1 MKATKIL
8 ALILALALAVCAF
21 AACGDKTDDE
31 NLNAN
36 DQNEQGELNST
47 PEESGTIIMGTQI
60 GFPPFEVFDDNA
72 EPAGFDIDL
81 SNMIADAAGKELQ
94 IENMDFGG
102 LIAALQSGKIDFA
115 AAGMSVNEQR
125 KQSVDFSKPYYSSR
139 QVIVVP
145 ADSAIAAKE
154 DLLGKVVAVQ
164 EGTTGDDM
172 VREFK
177 ETENGEPKDNTV
189 SFKLNADVAM
199 EVLNGRADAF
209 VLDEEP
215 SKAIVA
221 QNEGK
226 LKILDVEFGTEE
238 YAIAVKKGNTEL
250 LDIIN
255 GVIDQMMSDGTYDA
269 MIAEYFPDR
278 AVEAEGE
285 LTPDELEGQVE
296 QPVED
301 AIDQLAEDVDANAD
315 AAADAADAAADAAA
329 E

>member
-21 AACGDKTDDE
+21 AACGDK
-31 NLNAN
+31 AN
-36 DQNEQGELNST
+36 DEDVNTNAQGEQT
-47 PEESGTIIMGTQI
+47 PEESDTIVMGTQI

-72 EPAGFDIDL
+72 QPAGFDIDL
-81 SNMIADAAGKELQ
+81 SNMIADAAGKKLQ

-102 LIAALQSGKIDFA
+102 LIAAIQSGKIDFS
-115 AAGMSVNEQR
+115 AAGMSVTKER
-125 KQSVDFSKPYYSSR
+125 LQSVDFSKPYYSSR

-145 ADSAIAAKE
+145 ADSTIASKE
-154 DLLGKVVAVQ
+154 DLLGKKVAVQ
-164 EGTTGDDM
+164 EGTTGDSM

-177 ETENGEPKDNTV
+177 ETDNGEPKDNTV

-285 LTPDELEGQVE
+285 LTPEELESEVE
-296 QPVED
+296 TAVEG
-301 AIDQLAEDVDANAD
+301 AVDQLAEDVDADAD
-315 AAADAADAAADAAA
+315 AAADTDAAA

>member
-8 ALILALALAVCAF
+8 ALVLALALAVCAF
-21 AACGDKTDDE
+21 AACGDKTKNNDGDASQSGASTG
-31 NLNAN
+31 AN
-36 DQNEQGELNST
+36 DNQSDATEPT
-47 PEESGTIIMGTQI
+47 DKSGTIIMGTQI

-72 EPAGFDIDL
+72 QPSGFDIDL
-81 SNMIADAAGKELQ
+81 SNMIADAAGKKLQ

-102 LIAALQSGKIDFA
+102 LIAAIQSGKIDFS
-115 AAGMSVNEQR
+115 AAGMSVTEQR
-125 KQSVDFSKPYYSSR
+125 LQSVDFSDPYYTSR

-145 ADSAIAAKE
+145 IDSTIASKE
-154 DLLGKVVAVQ
+154 DLLGKIVAVQ

-172 VREFK
+172 VRAYK
-177 ETENGEPKDNTV
+177 ETENGEPMTNTV

-221 QNEGK
+221 KNKDK
-226 LKILDVEFGTEE
+226 LRILDVEFGTEE

-255 GVIDQMMSDGTYDA
+255 KVIADMKADGTYDA
-269 MIAEYFPDR
+269 MIAKYFPDR
-278 AVEAEGE
+278 AVS
-285 LTPDELEGQVE
+285 PDETEPTSDETGTGL
-296 QPVED
+296 
-301 AIDQLAEDVDANAD
+301 
-315 AAADAADAAADAAA
+315 AADPAAA